1 VPERK
6 QLKAILFD
14 LDDTLLDWSNVSQDW
29 LLYENGFL
37 GRVCTF
43 IAAQGYDLPFERFVD
58 SFRSCNQLAWEIGRS
73 SFVAP
78 HMGRLLVEAAE
89 MAGVPSGQLDMTACL
104 RAADRDIIKGTVAF
118 PDATRVLGEIR
129 AAGVKTA
136 LVTNT
141 SQPMW
146 LRDYEMTYH
155 GLMPY
160 FPDCRLSAADVGYLK
175 PHPVIFETALRCL
188 DVSAAEAVFVGDSL
202 SADVVGAQGVG
213 LAAVWHKP
221 RRFESL
227 LDGLVTPDAT
237 VTTLADLPAA
247 LDSLFPNW
255 RS

>member
-1 VPERK
+1 MPEQK
-6 QLKAILFD
+6 SLKAILFD
-14 LDDTLLDWSNVSQDW
+14 LDDTLLDWGNVTQDW
-29 LLYENGFL
+29 LTFENGFL
-37 GRVCTF
+37 GRVRTF
-43 IAAQGYDLPFERFVD
+43 IESQGYSLPFE
-58 SFRSCNQLAWEIGRS
+58 SFADAFRTCNQLAWETGRS

-89 MAGVPSGQLDMTACL
+89 AAGIPPGTIDTTACL
-104 RAADRDIIKGTVAF
+104 RAADRGIIEGTVAF
-118 PDATRVLGEIR
+118 PDAARVLGEIR

-136 LVTNT
+136 IVTNA

-146 LRDYEMTYH
+146 LRDYEMEYH

-175 PHPVIFETALRCL
+175 PHPAIFETALRCL
-188 DVSAAEAVFVGDSL
+188 GVTADEAVFVGDSL

-221 RRFESL
+221 RPGESL

-247 LDSLFPNW
+247 LDTLFPNW